1 MTTAFV
7 EVVEDSH
14 ASSKSTISDIYG
26 VPSEELSPKESK
38 ESGSD
43 VNIDDGQLQFC
54 HNLWR
59 IALYYIYVEMTP
71 SQVKSHIDVQRR
83 ACEELG
89 LMGRVRV
96 SHEGV
101 NGVLSGKYEIL
112 RIYEK
117 TITCALQQALRK
129 EERENRSPQG
139 AMIITDA
146 HTNSENNSEYVDEI
160 INLDIKYC
168 ELRAELPLQKQLFG
182 HLIVKETKNV
192 IGLFDQSLGQDQR
205 RHQEKSFKSERYRRR
220 RERKRQQQEAKRQ
233 VKIENLHKPQLHVEQ
248 FSSSTISMIPTND
261 EILLADNDR
270 HDVVN
275 KQNSP
280 SASRPLDMSCLYRSV
295 MEEPLKQAR
304 HLSATEWNDK
314 LDAVASSDK
323 SAMLLDVRNIYEMKV
338 GHFVHP
344 STPTLFTNTRKY
356 SDLPQILASNPE
368 IQERDQIFMYCTGG
382 VRCERVSMLVHQL
395 YPQKEIFQLQGGIQR
410 YLETCSEKQHQRKQ
424 QDDNSNDPVKNNP
437 GYFVGKNFVSSD

>member
-117 TITCALQQALRK
+117 NYNMCVTAST
-129 EERENRSPQG
+129 
-139 AMIITDA
+139 
-146 HTNSENNSEYVDEI
+146 
-160 INLDIKYC
+160 
-168 ELRAELPLQKQLFG
+168 
-182 HLIVKETKNV
+182 
-192 IGLFDQSLGQDQR
+192 
-205 RHQEKSFKSERYRRR
+205 EKR
-220 RERKRQQQEAKRQ
+220 RKRESITSR
-233 VKIENLHKPQLHVEQ
+233 
-248 FSSSTISMIPTND
+248 SY
-261 EILLADNDR
+261 DNYG
-270 HDVVN
+270 
-275 KQNSP
+275 
-280 SASRPLDMSCLYRSV
+280 RP
-295 MEEPLKQAR
+295 
-304 HLSATEWNDK
+304 H
-314 LDAVASSDK
+314 
-323 SAMLLDVRNIYEMKV
+323 
-338 GHFVHP
+338 
-344 STPTLFTNTRKY
+344 
-356 SDLPQILASNPE
+356 
-368 IQERDQIFMYCTGG
+368 
-382 VRCERVSMLVHQL
+382 
-395 YPQKEIFQLQGGIQR
+395 
-410 YLETCSEKQHQRKQ
+410 
-424 QDDNSNDPVKNNP
+424 
-437 GYFVGKNFVSSD
+437 